1 MKRLSI
7 KMRVTLWYTGL
18 VVIIMVLVLAFILT
32 SSDKVLLFNMKNQ
45 LKSTVKESIEDIE
58 YKHGQLKIDDEFEA
72 LEDGVNIII
81 YSKQGELMAGHNPTT
96 FNKKVS
102 LKSDEIQT
110 IKDGNKEWIVYDF
123 LHNVGGDEQVWVRGI
138 MTMNQ
143 LSSTMNTLIVVTLI
157 SFPLLILIAAV
168 GGYFITQRAFRPV
181 QQMSDSASEIGDGK
195 DLSKR
200 INLQGSSKDEM
211 YHLAQTFDK
220 MFERLETSFES
231 EKQFTSD
238 ASHELRTPTSVII
251 SQCEYALSQRNN
263 SKEMEESLEVILRQS
278 RKMSAL
284 ISQLLLLARVDQEKH
299 NTFQFECINM
309 SELTEIVVKELSLM
323 VQEASINITTH
334 IEEDLFIKADQ
345 TLMMRLLM
353 NLLTNAIAYS
363 KANGTVNMQLFRDE
377 TNIIGK
383 VSDNGI
389 GISEQHIVKIW
400 DRFYRVDA
408 ARTSSNNGNT
418 GLGLSMVKWIIEL
431 HGGEITVESELG
443 EGSTFTFKLP
453 IENRA

>member
-18 VVIIMVLVLAFILT
+18 VVIIMALVLAFILT
-32 SSDKVLLFNMKNQ
+32 SSDKVVLFNMKNQ

-58 YKHGQLKIDDEFEA
+58 YKHGQLKIDEDFET
-72 LEDGVNIII
+72 LEDGVNILI
-81 YSKQGELMAGHNPTT
+81 YSKQGELLAGKTG

-123 LHNVGGDEQVWVRGI
+123 LYHVGGDEQVWVRGI

-143 LSSTMNTLIVVTLI
+143 LSSTMNTIIWVTLI
-157 SFPLLILIAAV
+157 TFPLLILIAAV
-168 GGYFITQRAFRPV
+168 GGYFITKRAFRPV
-181 QQMSDSASEIGDGK
+181 KQMSDSASEIGDGK

-251 SQCEYALSQRNN
+251 SQCEYALSQRHNP
-263 SKEMEESLEVILRQS
+263 KEMEESLEVILRQS
-278 RKMSAL
+278 SKMSSL
-284 ISQLLLLARVDQEKH
+284 ISQLLLLARVDQGKH
-299 NTFQFECINM
+299 DTFQFECINM
-309 SELTEIVVKELSLM
+309 SELTEIVVEELSLM
-323 VQEASINITTH
+323 VQEASIDITTN

-353 NLLTNAIAYS
+353 NLLTNAIAYG
-363 KANGTVNMQLFRDE
+363 KANGIVNIQLFRDE

-389 GISEQHIVKIW
+389 GISEQHIAKIW
-400 DRFYRVDA
+400 ERFYRVDA
-408 ARTSSNNGNT
+408 ARTSSNIGNT
-418 GLGLSMVKWIIEL
+418 GLGLSMVKWIVEL

-453 IENRA
+453 IEKRT

>member
-1 MKRLSI
+1 MKKLSI
-7 KMRVTLWYTGL
+7 KMKVTLWYTGL
-18 VVIIMVLVLAFILT
+18 VVIIMALVLAFILT
-32 SSDKVLLFNMKNQ
+32 SSDKVVLFNMKNQ
-45 LKSTVKESIEDIE
+45 LKSTVKESIEDIK
-58 YKHGQLKIDDEFEA
+58 YKQGQLKIDDEFET
-72 LEDGVNIII
+72 LEDGVNLLI
-81 YSKQGELMAGHNPTT
+81 YSKQGELLAGNSPAG

-110 IKDGNKEWIVYDF
+110 IKNGNKEWIVYDF

-181 QQMSDSASEIGDGK
+181 KQMSDSASEIGDGK

-200 INLQGSSKDEM
+200 INLQGSSKDEI
-211 YHLAQTFDK
+211 YHLAQTFDN
-220 MFERLETSFES
+220 MFERLEKSFES

-251 SQCEYALSQRNN
+251 SQCEYGLSQRNN
-263 SKEMEESLEVILRQS
+263 PKEMEESLEVILRQS
-278 RKMSAL
+278 SKMSSL
-284 ISQLLLLARVDQEKH
+284 ISQLLLLARVDQGKH
-299 NTFQFECINM
+299 DTFQFECINM
-309 SELTEIVVKELSLM
+309 SELTEIVVEELSLM
-323 VQEASINITTH
+323 VQEASIDITTN

-353 NLLTNAIAYS
+353 NLLTNAIAYG
-363 KANGTVNMQLFRDE
+363 KENGSVNIQLYRDG

-389 GISEQHIVKIW
+389 GISEQHIMKIW
-400 DRFYRVDA
+400 ERFYRVDA

-418 GLGLSMVKWIIEL
+418 GLGLSMVKWIVEL
-431 HGGEITVESELG
+431 HGGEITVESKLG
-443 EGSTFTFKLP
+443 EGSTFTFTLP
-453 IENRA
+453 IEK

>member
-18 VVIIMVLVLAFILT
+18 VVIIMALVLAFILT
-32 SSDKVLLFNMKNQ
+32 SSDKVVLFNMKNQ

-58 YKHGQLKIDDEFEA
+58 YKHGQLKIDEDFET
-72 LEDGVNIII
+72 LEDGVNILI
-81 YSKQGELMAGHNPTT
+81 YSKQGELLAGKTG

-123 LHNVGGDEQVWVRGI
+123 LYHVGGDEQVWVRGI

-143 LSSTMNTLIVVTLI
+143 LSSTMNTIIWVTLI
-157 SFPLLILIAAV
+157 TFPLLILIAAV
-168 GGYFITQRAFRPV
+168 GGYFITKRAFRPV
-181 QQMSDSASEIGDGK
+181 KQMSDSASEIGDGK

-251 SQCEYALSQRNN
+251 SQCEYALSQRHNP
-263 SKEMEESLEVILRQS
+263 KEMEESLEVILRQS
-278 RKMSAL
+278 SKMSSL
-284 ISQLLLLARVDQEKH
+284 ISQLLLLARVDQGKH
-299 NTFQFECINM
+299 DTFQFECINM
-309 SELTEIVVKELSLM
+309 SELTEIVVEELSLM
-323 VQEASINITTH
+323 VQEASIDITTN

-353 NLLTNAIAYS
+353 NLLTNAIAYG
-363 KANGTVNMQLFRDE
+363 KANGIVNIQLFRDE

-389 GISEQHIVKIW
+389 GISEQHIAKIW
-400 DRFYRVDA
+400 ERFYRVDA
-408 ARTSSNNGNT
+408 ARTSSNIGNT
-418 GLGLSMVKWIIEL
+418 GLGLSMVKWIVEL

-443 EGSTFTFKLP
+443 EGSTFTFNLP
-453 IENRA
+453 IEKRT

>member
-1 MKRLSI
+1 MK
-7 KMRVTLWYTGL
+7 VTLWYTGL
-18 VVIIMVLVLAFILT
+18 VVIIMALVLAFILT
-32 SSDKVLLFNMKNQ
+32 SSDKVVLFNMKNQ
-45 LKSTVKESIEDIE
+45 LKSTVKESIEDIK
-58 YKHGQLKIDDEFEA
+58 YKQGQLKIDDEFET
-72 LEDGVNIII
+72 LEDGVNLLI
-81 YSKQGELMAGHNPTT
+81 YSKQGELLAGNSPAG

-110 IKDGNKEWIVYDF
+110 IKNGNKEWIVYDF

-181 QQMSDSASEIGDGK
+181 KQMSDSASEIGDGK

-200 INLQGSSKDEM
+200 INLQGSSKDEI
-211 YHLAQTFDK
+211 YHLAQTFDN
-220 MFERLETSFES
+220 MFERLEKSFES

-251 SQCEYALSQRNN
+251 SQCEYGLSQRNN
-263 SKEMEESLEVILRQS
+263 PKEMEESLEVILRQS
-278 RKMSAL
+278 SKMSSL
-284 ISQLLLLARVDQEKH
+284 ISQLLLLARVDQGKH
-299 NTFQFECINM
+299 DTFQFECINM
-309 SELTEIVVKELSLM
+309 SELTEIVVEELSLM
-323 VQEASINITTH
+323 VQEASIDITTN

-353 NLLTNAIAYS
+353 NLLTNAIAYG
-363 KANGTVNMQLFRDE
+363 KENGSVNIQLYRDG

-389 GISEQHIVKIW
+389 GISEQHIMKIW
-400 DRFYRVDA
+400 ERFYRVDA

-418 GLGLSMVKWIIEL
+418 GLGLSMVKWIVEL
-431 HGGEITVESELG
+431 HGGEITVESKLG
-443 EGSTFTFKLP
+443 EGSTFTFTLP
-453 IENRA
+453 IEK

>member
-18 VVIIMVLVLAFILT
+18 VVIIMALVLAFILT

-58 YKHGQLKIDDEFEA
+58 YKHGRLEIDDDFQS
-72 LEDGVNIII
+72 LEDGVNILI
-81 YSKQGELMAGHNPTT
+81 YSEQGELLAGHIPTR
-96 FNKKVS
+96 FNKTVS

-157 SFPLLILIAAV
+157 SFPLLIIIAAV

-238 ASHELRTPTSVII
+238 ASHELRTPASVII

-278 RKMSAL
+278 RKMSTL
-284 ISQLLLLARVDQEKH
+284 ISQLLLLARVDQGKH

-309 SELTEIVVKELSLM
+309 SELTEIVVEELSLM
-323 VQEASINITTH
+323 VQEASIDITTN
-334 IEEDLFIKADQ
+334 IEEDLLIKADQ

-353 NLLTNAIAYS
+353 NLLTNAITYS
-363 KANGTVNMQLFRDE
+363 KANGIVNMQLYRDE

-389 GISEQHIVKIW
+389 GISEQHIAKIW

-418 GLGLSMVKWIIEL
+418 GLGLSMVKWIVEL

-453 IENRA
+453 IEK